1 MNKVRSWKFF
11 LILSSFRALNLKSF
25 DHFIIL
31 RCMSIKTQRSE
42 FISVLWNSTTDSAA
56 ATVATK
62 YTSLVTWFTSER
74 KMFLKFQTLT
84 KCKLLVKWV
93 DDVEMVAQLRVVVAC
108 STERKVWFRAFSAQI
123 SIFIT
128 PEPMMIVRARKKIY
142 LFNFTTQSNEFSHLF
157 SVCFFLPRCCCVF
170 VSFSLISARSTAHQ
184 SSATH
189 TSHTMS
195 IRSAA
200 VLTIDD
206 MR

>member
-1 MNKVRSWKFF
+1 MNNVRSWKFF
-11 LILSSFRALNLKSF
+11 LLSSFRALNLKSF

-56 ATVATK
+56 AAVATK
-62 YTSLVTWFTSER
+62 YTSLVTWCTSER

-128 PEPMMIVRARKKIY
+128 PEPMMIVRARKNLSFQLYYTVKWVFTFVFS
-142 LFNFTTQSNEFSHLF
+142 LFLF
-157 SVCFFLPRCCCVF
+157 AALLLCVCF
-170 VSFSLISARSTAHQ
+170 SFTDLCALDGSPVIDD
-184 SSATH
+184 TH

-200 VLTIDD
+200 DLTIDD